1 MRISD
6 WSSDVCS
13 SDLIEKS
20 VKAKA
25 GIVADDE
32 RETSG
37 RRALLNLGHTFGHAL
52 EAETGFSDTLL
63 HGEAVAAGMAL
74 AFRFSARQGLC
85 SQEDAQRVTRH
96 LKAVGLPYDLTSSH
110 VSANGEKLVAHMMHD
125 KKMEGG
131 KLPFL
136 LARGL
141 DRPFFANHV
150 DPGAEIG

>member
-1 MRISD
+1 MRMSD

-13 SDLIEKS
+13 SDLPALIAGDMAARTVAIEKS

-85 SQEDAQRVTRH
+85 SQEDAQIGRAHVCTHTNNAH
-96 LKAVGLPYDLTSSH
+96 LVC
-110 VSANGEKLVAHMMHD
+110 
-125 KKMEGG
+125 
-131 KLPFL
+131 
-136 LARGL
+136 
-141 DRPFFANHV
+141 
-150 DPGAEIG
+150 